1 MDSIGGEVF
10 PQLVRLTKPGGRIV
24 TFGATRGP
32 VPQLVMPFIFL
43 KQLDILG
50 STMGNNE
57 EFRQMVNLF
66 EKHRIRP
73 VLDRSYPLEQAAEAF
88 NRMKEG
94 RQFGKI
100 ILKIS

>member
-66 EKHRIRP
+66 ESTAS
-73 VLDRSYPLEQAAEAF
+73 VRSSTDPIPLSRRRKLSIA
-88 NRMKEG
+88 
-94 RQFGKI
+94 
-100 ILKIS
+100 